1 MNPLLVS
8 MDTLIDYAAIKPEH
22 ITPAVEQLLGTAREA
37 VTAAANPALDA
48 SWDAIVT
55 PLDDASEPLWRAWS
69 VAGHLNSVVNTPELR
84 DVYNAMLGQITEFST
99 WVGLHM
105 GLYTQYQRL
114 HLCSDF
120 KDWSPARKRVIELA
134 LRDFKLSGVELQGEA
149 RTRYAEVSDQ
159 QSQVSQKFS
168 ENVLDATDAWS
179 LVIEDRKR
187 LDGVPDDVIASLK
200 DPEAD
205 RWTLNLKM
213 PCYLPV
219 MQYAL
224 DRELRQT
231 LYKAYATR
239 ASEQGAKEF
248 DNSALIEQALSL
260 RAEESKLL
268 GFKHFADLRL
278 QTRMANSDREVT
290 DFLRQLAQRAKPFA
304 ERDLHELKA
313 YAKTELG
320 LAELEPWDNAFAS
333 ECLREARYA
342 YSDDEVKQYFTEPR
356 VLSGLFDVVQTLFNV
371 ELKTCEVNGWHPD
384 VRAASVHNAKGDTLG
399 YLLMDLYARPAKQGG
414 AWVDSERNRR
424 KLEPTSDL
432 QTASKPQTTVEPQ
445 AASKLQATNRR
456 TALGQSTEVQTP
468 VVYLTCNFARPQG
481 GRPALLTHDDVITL
495 FHESGHALHALLS
508 EVDEPGASAFSAVE
522 WDAIELPSQF
532 MENFCWEWSVLQR
545 LTSHVDTQEPLPR
558 ALYDRMTAARNFQSG
573 MQTVR
578 QVEFSLFDMLVHNRN
593 QGLSIAEVLT
603 QLDQVRDEV
612 AVIRPPSWHR
622 FPHSFSHL
630 FAGGYGAGYYSYKWA
645 EVLSADAF
653 AAFEEAAERAA
664 NDAHVAG
671 QTLEG
676 TGALDAGTGERFK
689 REVLAVGGVRSAA
702 DSFKAFRGRAPQID
716 ALLRHSGM
724 SDAETPVAA

>member
-1 MNPLLVS
+1 MTNPLLVS

-22 ITPAVEQLLGTAREA
+22 ITPAIEQLLGTARDA
-37 VTAAANPALDA
+37 VTAAANPALDV

-99 WVGLHM
+99 WVGLHV

-179 LVIEDRKR
+179 LVIDDRKR
-187 LDGVPDDVIASLK
+187 LDGVPEDVIASLK
-200 DPEAD
+200 DPEAE

-219 MQYAL
+219 MQYAQ
-224 DRELRQT
+224 DRALRQT

-239 ASEQGAKEF
+239 ASEQGAAEF
-248 DNSALIEQALSL
+248 DNSALIEQALAL

-278 QTRMANSDREVT
+278 QTRMANNDLEVT

-304 ERDLHELKA
+304 ERDLLELKA

-320 LAELEPWDNAFAS
+320 LADLEPWDNAFAS

-356 VLSGLFDVVQTLFNV
+356 VLSGLFAVVQTLFNV

-424 KLEPTSDL
+424 KLE
-432 QTASKPQTTVEPQ
+432 TV
-445 AASKLQATNRR
+445 
-456 TALGQSTEVQTP
+456 EVQTP

-532 MENFCWEWSVLQR
+532 MENFCWEWSVLER

-558 ALYDRMTAARNFQSG
+558 ELYERMTAARNFQSG

-578 QVEFSLFDMLVHNRN
+578 QVEFSLFDMLVHNRS

-676 TGALDAGTGERFK
+676 NGALDASTGERFK
-689 REVLAVGGVRSAA
+689 REVLAVGGVRPAA

-724 SDAETPVAA
+724 SDAETPAAA

>member
-8 MDTLIDYAAIKPEH
+8 MNTLIDYAAIKPEH
-22 ITPAVEQLLGTAREA
+22 ITPAIEQLLATARDA
-37 VTAAANPALDA
+37 VTAAASPELAM
-48 SWDAIVT
+48 SWDAIIT

-69 VAGHLNSVVNTPELR
+69 VVGHLNSVVNTPELR

-99 WVGLHM
+99 WVGLHV

-114 HLCSDF
+114 HQCPDF
-120 KDWSPARKRVIELA
+120 KNWSPARKRVIELA

-149 RTRYAEVSDQ
+149 RARYAEVSDQ

-179 LVIEDRKR
+179 LVIDDRKR
-187 LDGVPDDVIASLK
+187 LEGVPEDVIASLK
-200 DPEAD
+200 DPEAE

-213 PCYLPV
+213 PCYLPI

-224 DRELRQT
+224 DRDLRQT

-239 ASEQGAKEF
+239 ASEQGAQEF
-248 DNSALIEQALSL
+248 DNSPLIEQALAL

-268 GFKHFADLRL
+268 GFKHFAELRL
-278 QTRMANSDREVT
+278 QTRMANSDLEVT

-304 ERDLHELKA
+304 ERDLIELKA
-313 YAKTELG
+313 YAKAELG
-320 LAELEPWDNAFAS
+320 LAALEPWDVAFAS

-342 YSDDEVKQYFTEPR
+342 YSDDDVKQYFTEPR
-356 VLSGLFDVVQTLFNV
+356 VLSGLFAVVQTLFNV

-384 VRAASVHNAKGDTLG
+384 VRAASVHNAKGETLG

-414 AWVDSERNRR
+414 AWVDSERSRR
-424 KLEPTSDL
+424 KR
-432 QTASKPQTTVEPQ
+432 
-445 AASKLQATNRR
+445 QATHEQNQ
-456 TALGQSTEVQTP
+456 LESFSEVQTP

-481 GRPALLTHDDVITL
+481 ERPALLTHDDVITL

-508 EVDEPGASAFSAVE
+508 EVDEPGASAFAAVE

-532 MENFCWEWSVLQR
+532 MENFCWEWSVLER

-558 ALYDRMTAARNFQSG
+558 ELYDRMTAARNFQSG

-578 QVEFSLFDMLVHNRN
+578 QVEFSLFDMLVHNRD

-676 TGALDAGTGERFK
+676 TGALDAKTGERFK
-689 REVLAVGGVRSAA
+689 REVLAVGGVRPAA
-702 DSFKAFRGRAPQID
+702 ESFQAFRGRAPQID

-724 SDAETPVAA
+724 SDAETPVAAA

>member
-8 MDTLIDYAAIKPEH
+8 MSTQIDYAAIKPEH
-22 ITPAVEQLLGTAREA
+22 IAPAIEQLLGTARDA
-37 VTAAANPALDA
+37 VSVAANPELPV

-69 VAGHLNSVVNTPELR
+69 VVGHLNSVVNTPELR
-84 DVYNAMLGQITEFST
+84 DAYNAMLAKITEFST
-99 WVGLHM
+99 WVGLHV
-105 GLYTQYQRL
+105 GLYSQYQRL
-114 HLCSDF
+114 HQCPNF
-120 KDWSPARKRVIELA
+120 ENWSPARKRVIELA

-187 LDGVPDDVIASLK
+187 LDGVPEDVIASLK
-200 DPEAD
+200 DSAAE

-278 QTRMANSDREVT
+278 QTRMANSDLEVT

-304 ERDLHELKA
+304 ERDLIELKA

-320 LAELEPWDNAFAS
+320 LSDLEPWDIAFAS

-342 YSDDEVKQYFTEPR
+342 YSDDDVKQYFTEPR
-356 VLSGLFDVVQTLFNV
+356 VLSGLFAVVHTLFNV

-384 VRAASVHNAKGDTLG
+384 VRAASVHNAKGETLG

-424 KLEPTSDL
+424 KLETSN
-432 QTASKPQTTVEPQ
+432 ER
-445 AASKLQATNRR
+445 QAT
-456 TALGQSTEVQTP
+456 TEAQATSAQKGVGQRPKVQTP

-508 EVDEPGASAFSAVE
+508 EVDEPGASAFAAVE

-545 LTSHVDTQEPLPR
+545 LTSHVDTQAPLPR
-558 ALYDRMTAARNFQSG
+558 ELYDRMTAARNFQSG

-578 QVEFSLFDMLVHNRN
+578 QVEFSLFDMLVHNRS

-653 AAFEEAAERAA
+653 AAFEEAAARAA
-664 NDAHVAG
+664 NDAHATG
-671 QTLEG
+671 QALEG
-676 TGALDAGTGERFK
+676 TGALDADTGERFK
-689 REVLAVGGVRSAA
+689 REVLAVGGVRPAA

-724 SDAETPVAA
+724 SDTETAAAA

>member
-8 MDTLIDYAAIKPEH
+8 MNTLIDYAAIKPEH
-22 ITPAVEQLLGTAREA
+22 ITPAIEQLLATARDA
-37 VTAAANPALDA
+37 VTAAASPELAM
-48 SWDAIVT
+48 SWDAIIT

-69 VAGHLNSVVNTPELR
+69 VVGHLNSVVNTPELR

-99 WVGLHM
+99 WVGLHV

-114 HLCSDF
+114 HQCPDF
-120 KDWSPARKRVIELA
+120 KNWSPARKRVIELA

-149 RTRYAEVSDQ
+149 RARYAEVSDQ

-179 LVIEDRKR
+179 LVIDDRKR
-187 LDGVPDDVIASLK
+187 LEGVPEDVIASLK
-200 DPEAD
+200 DPEAE

-213 PCYLPV
+213 PCYLPI

-224 DRELRQT
+224 DRDLRQT

-239 ASEQGAKEF
+239 ASEQGAQEF
-248 DNSALIEQALSL
+248 DNSPLIEQALAL

-268 GFKHFADLRL
+268 GFKHFAELRL
-278 QTRMANSDREVT
+278 QTRMANSDLEVT

-304 ERDLHELKA
+304 ERDLIELKA
-313 YAKTELG
+313 YAKAELG
-320 LAELEPWDNAFAS
+320 LAALEPWDVAFAS

-342 YSDDEVKQYFTEPR
+342 YSDDDVKQYFTEPR
-356 VLSGLFDVVQTLFNV
+356 VLSGLFAVVQTLFNV

-384 VRAASVHNAKGDTLG
+384 VRAASVHNAKGETLG

-414 AWVDSERNRR
+414 AWVDSERSRR
-424 KLEPTSDL
+424 KR
-432 QTASKPQTTVEPQ
+432 
-445 AASKLQATNRR
+445 QATHEQNR
-456 TALGQSTEVQTP
+456 LESFSEVQTP

-481 GRPALLTHDDVITL
+481 ERPALLTHDDVITL

-508 EVDEPGASAFSAVE
+508 EVDEPGASAFAAVE

-532 MENFCWEWSVLQR
+532 MENFCWEWSVLER

-558 ALYDRMTAARNFQSG
+558 ELYDRMTAARNFQSG

-578 QVEFSLFDMLVHNRN
+578 QVEFSLFDMLVHNRD

-676 TGALDAGTGERFK
+676 TGALDAKTGERFK
-689 REVLAVGGVRSAA
+689 REVLAVGGVRPAA
-702 DSFKAFRGRAPQID
+702 ESFQAFRGRAPQID

-724 SDAETPVAA
+724 SDAETPVAAA